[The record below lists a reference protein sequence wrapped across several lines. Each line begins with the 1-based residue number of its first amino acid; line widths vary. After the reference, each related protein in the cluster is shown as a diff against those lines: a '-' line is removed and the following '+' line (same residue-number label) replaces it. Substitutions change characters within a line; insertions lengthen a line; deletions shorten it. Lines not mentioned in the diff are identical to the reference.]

1 MLKVIIIKLNIFQ
14 LYRFINPEETSA
26 YQVHQRLSGSCLSQT
41 YFSQSPT
48 LPRPTQY
55 ALFLTVSVKY
65 LKDTSKR
72 LPKQISQSVGS
83 VDRAKRIQD

>member
-1 MLKVIIIKLNIFQ
+1 MLKVIIIKLNIF

-26 YQVHQRLSGSCLSQT
+26 YQVHQRLSGSRLSQT

-55 ALFLTVSVKY
+55 ALFLTVSVEY
-65 LKDTSKR
+65 LKKTDERES
-72 LPKQISQSVGS
+72 PQE
-83 VDRAKRIQD
+83 A